1 MFRYASLT
9 CVLAFGATSLSA
21 QSVPPVTLS
30 TGIIGIA
37 AAQTAR
43 LNLLNVGAPPS
54 AVGLTCTAA
63 VAFLD
68 GAGIVLKSTTLTIAP
83 GTSMGF
89 DVRSDT
95 DLGLLAL
102 GDRREI
108 RATISIP
115 ALTPTPASSTAA
127 VPTCRL
133 IPTLEMFNSI
143 TGQTQVVLGHVET
156 IPVVPVTT
164 TP

>member
-68 GAGIVLKSTTLTIAP
+68 GAGLFLNPRRLPSRRAPAWGSTCEATLTWGYSRLGIEEKFAQP
-83 GTSMGF
+83 SQF
-89 DVRSDT
+89 PLSLLRPQVRP
-95 DLGLLAL
+95 
-102 GDRREI
+102 RPCP
-108 RATISIP
+108 RAS
-115 ALTPTPASSTAA
+115 
-127 VPTCRL
+127 
-133 IPTLEMFNSI
+133 
-143 TGQTQVVLGHVET
+143 
-156 IPVVPVTT
+156 
-164 TP
+164 